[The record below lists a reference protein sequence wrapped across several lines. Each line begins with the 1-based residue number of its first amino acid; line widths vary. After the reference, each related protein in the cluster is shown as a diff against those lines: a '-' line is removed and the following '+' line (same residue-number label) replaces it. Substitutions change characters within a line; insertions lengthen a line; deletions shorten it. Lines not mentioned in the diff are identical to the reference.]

1 MAYFAV
7 QPVVYLVAWIL
18 LHVKGARENR
28 AFTYYKYTHLIKHL
42 YILYFLCSHFF
53 VLYMFAL
60 LKKYSKFIFRHI
72 LDYKKSTNMQI
83 FCSLIFYIPN

>member
-28 AFTYYKYTHLIKHL
+28 AFIYPLYAIESMLLNKQQAEQQSMPFSPLHYIFVFYKLI
-42 YILYFLCSHFF
+42 ILS
-53 VLYMFAL
+53 
-60 LKKYSKFIFRHI
+60 SI
-72 LDYKKSTNMQI
+72 
-83 FCSLIFYIPN
+83 

>member
-28 AFTYYKYTHLIKHL
+28 SEYELI
-42 YILYFLCSHFF
+42 IL
-53 VLYMFAL
+53 M
-60 LKKYSKFIFRHI
+60 I
-72 LDYKKSTNMQI
+72 STICDRLFKMI
-83 FCSLIFYIPN
+83 YLI